1 MNKSIIV
8 DDYELRKYSKNWRR
22 PKVFEDLEKLED
34 INNDNNR
41 SLPNVAET
49 HTGYIVDKENK
60 IIEYPRPIGAQIEAL
75 YELKKNRLDGA
86 DKGLVVAAT
95 GVGKTF
101 LAAFDSKPFNSILFV
116 AHREEILLLL
126 KVFEE

>member
-1 MNKSIIV
+1 V

-95 GVGKTF
+95 GERVIIVTGCSFYCIIKDFTNF
-101 LAAFDSKPFNSILFV
+101 K
-116 AHREEILLLL
+116 EIYFIHCL
-126 KVFEE
+126 ES

>member
-1 MNKSIIV
+1 M

-95 GVGKTF
+95 GERVIIVTGCSFYCIIKGFTNF
-101 LAAFDSKPFNSILFV
+101 K
-116 AHREEILLLL
+116 EIYFIHCL
-126 KVFEE
+126 ES